1 LVEILPELPMPS
13 VAIHA
18 VHAFGRQL
26 PVRARL
32 FMDFLVERM
41 GKLTGQR

>member
-1 LVEILPELPMPS
+1 LVEILPDVAMPS
-13 VAIHA
+13 VPMHV

-32 FMDFLVERM
+32 FVDFLVERVSRI
-41 GKLTGQR
+41 GR